1 MSYAKGEEK
10 QNIEGISNLSFTC
23 EKTNL
28 VVEPSFKSI
37 TFLDELM
44 IIVVDEELKI
54 PIFIAKILPEDFI
67 HI

>member
-1 MSYAKGEEK
+1 M
-10 QNIEGISNLSFTC
+10 FTC

-37 TFLDELM
+37 AFSEELF
-44 IIVVDEELKI
+44 IVVVDEELKI